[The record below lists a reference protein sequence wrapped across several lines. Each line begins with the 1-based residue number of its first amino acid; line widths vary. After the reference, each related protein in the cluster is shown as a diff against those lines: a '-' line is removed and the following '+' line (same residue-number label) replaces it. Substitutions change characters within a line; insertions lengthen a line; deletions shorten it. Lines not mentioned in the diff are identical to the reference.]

1 MIVSF
6 EQHHKASSLGT
17 DRDLPRYF
25 SHLCQKLLH
34 AARSHTHSQV
44 FPGERPSVTS
54 AERWAFRSPNLPSL
68 PDLHLSLRPGSAT
81 LPWSHTWLWFV
92 FSGHTFSRNTGEG
105 PVEGS
110 CTARIS
116 HREPG
121 KSQGTRV
128 FPICPT
134 SALFYPKTEPRCCRN
149 PISASAMTSRSYW
162 CTKLLLSPQPAA
174 PAPVALGQPLQQ
186 LTLPASQEHPARTL
200 LHAQSQ
206 HSLLASV
213 TASRIVTIVLIYGPC
228 HLLSQNF
235 LCAGSLSS

>member
-34 AARSHTHSQV
+34 AARSHTHSRV

-54 AERWAFRSPNLPSL
+54 AERWAFCSPTLPSL

-105 PVEGS
+105 PVQRGS
-110 CTARIS
+110 PR
-116 HREPG
+116 G
-121 KSQGTRV
+121 SQGSHKEPE
-128 FPICPT
+128 FFL
-134 SALFYPKTEPRCCRN
+134 SAP
-149 PISASAMTSRSYW
+149 S
-162 CTKLLLSPQPAA
+162 QPCFTQRPSHAA
-174 PAPVALGQPLQQ
+174 AETPV
-186 LTLPASQEHPARTL
+186 LPVP
-200 LHAQSQ
+200 
-206 HSLLASV
+206 
-213 TASRIVTIVLIYGPC
+213 
-228 HLLSQNF
+228 
-235 LCAGSLSS
+235 

>member
-34 AARSHTHSQV
+34 AARSHTHSRV
-44 FPGERPSVTS
+44 FPGERPYVTS
-54 AERWAFRSPNLPSL
+54 AERWTFRPPTLPSL

-81 LPWSHTWLWFV
+81 PPWSRTWLWFG
-92 FSGHTFSRNTGEG
+92 FSGRTFSRNTREG
-105 PVEGS
+105 RVEGS
-110 CTARIS
+110 RMAQIS
-116 HREPG
+116 QREPG

-134 SALFYPKTEPRCCRN
+134 SALFHPKTKSRCCRN
-149 PISASAMTSRSYW
+149 PRSASAVTSRGSW
-162 CTKLLLSPQPAA
+162 CAKLLLSPQLAA
-174 PAPVALGQPLQQ
+174 PAPAALGQPPQQ
-186 LTLPASQEHPARTL
+186 LTHPASWEHPAGTL

-206 HSLLASV
+206 HSLLGSV
-213 TASRIVTIVLIYGPC
+213 TASRIVTIILIYGPC

-235 LCAGSLSS
+235 FCAQAA